1 MQKSTQKINKFLLAL
16 CLAGNSVGA
25 MADPWAQSQQF
36 EAKGEYAA
44 AAGLIEPFLYSGKE
58 KEFAFLRYGWLSYL
72 QGRYDSSIKSYN
84 TALQLNPQSI
94 DARLGI
100 SLPLLAQQRWQDT
113 ARHLQKILAV
123 SPWDYTAHVRLLIV
137 EEGLQKWDVLARHA
151 EALNQHY
158 PSDATVLVYLARAH
172 AWLGQKDKAAQA
184 YQQVLV
190 RIPNHVEAS
199 RYLQ

>member
-1 MQKSTQKINKFLLAL
+1 MKKVTQKINQCLLAL
-16 CLAGNSVGA
+16 CLIGNSA
-25 MADPWAQSQQF
+25 WAIANPWAQSQQF

-44 AAGLIEPFLYSGKE
+44 AAGLIEPFLSSGKD
-58 KEFAFLRYGWLSYL
+58 KEFAFLRVGWLNYL

-84 TALQLNPQSI
+84 SALQLNPQSI

-151 EALNQHY
+151 ETLNQHY